1 MQLFKFFKTFLS
13 FWIFGQQYYKNES
26 IHQNSWHHS
35 HKKQKDSLET
45 QVVFVDIFAW
55 TWNIW
60 GRRKVNTSKQ
70 QKMVAF
76 VKLFSENC
84 FEAVLVNFCCYGLW
98 CQCFRRLAQGY
109 CWSSYATSLKQLA
122 VYCLLIGDTSQVSVF
137 SWQIKMN
144 NLLHVGLIL
153 IISKVFTILC
163 LLCLCRTGNSLVTF
177 KTKQLSV
184 SSFKWVTK

>member
-163 LLCLCRTGNSLVTF
+163 LLCLCRIGNSLVTF

>member
-122 VYCLLIGDTSQVSVF
+122 IYCLLIGDTSQVSVF

-163 LLCLCRTGNSLVTF
+163 LLCLCRIGNSLVTF